1 MRHVWPEREAVVRA
15 GAEVRVQGPAGVF
28 DLARVAVERVAID
41 KAASQVHQVRQLHP
55 RHGEGPK

>member
-28 DLARVAVERVAID
+28 DLARVAVKRVAELFG
-41 KAASQVHQVRQLHP
+41 RQQSAPLAL
-55 RHGEGPK
+55 RRLGLD